1 MNTIFSRC
9 AIPNEPPKL
18 PLAALMNLVEL
29 VLVEGDAVLEGVGVG
44 VGVGVTF
51 GSIQPS
57 RQLVFVL

>member
-1 MNTIFSRC
+1 MNTIFSRY

-44 VGVGVTF
+44 VTF